1 LIKYEFKKAVKAN
14 YVSASLVVMLL
25 MPLFS
30 LLLMTLD
37 SRGFQQGDF
46 NQINLILLGLVGSK
60 TIFPLVGMFLI
71 KTELEQDGL
80 IGIFVTPI
88 NRLKLLV
95 SKIFAAII
103 WSVCLI
109 VFSAI
114 VVIIVELILFKD
126 LNIFY
131 LVKNQMLNY
140 IVLIFYVIPYIIIGM
155 MFSFVMNHVI
165 MPMIIFIII
174 IVTGYL
180 MQLFNPIYYLPS
192 AIPEYISDLPKESGS
207 MTIAFILLYGLGVLS
222 FLILQYIFKNK
233 DY

>member
-1 LIKYEFKKAVKAN
+1 
-14 YVSASLVVMLL
+14 MLL

-60 TIFPLVGMFLI
+60 TIFPLVGMFLM

-80 IGIFVTPI
+80 IGTFVTPI
-88 NRLKLLV
+88 NRFKLLI
-95 SKIFAAII
+95 SKIVTAVI

-131 LVKNQMLNY
+131 LVKNQMVNY
-140 IVLIFYVIPYIIIGM
+140 LILILYVMPYIIIGM

-165 MPMIIFIII
+165 MPMFIFVII
-174 IVTGYL
+174 IVSGYL
-180 MQLFNPIYYLPS
+180 LQLFNPIYYLPS
-192 AIPEYISDLPKESGS
+192 AIPEYISDLPKEQGS
-207 MTIAFILLYGLGVLS
+207 MVIAFIILYVLATLS
-222 FLILQYIFKNK
+222 FIILQYVFKNK